1 MKHVHSCLNF
11 HASKSQEHSDCID
24 LGMEVLAGFA
34 NLIKVVLTTATT
46 FSNRSSSMFALKE
59 PVAPGGVG
67 FCTAELHLRYVLWV
81 CRSRWSSFDSE
92 MVVADIHPSSQCS
105 L

>member
-1 MKHVHSCLNF
+1 MHSCLNF
-11 HASKSQEHSDCID
+11 HASNSQEHSDCID

-34 NLIKVVLTTATT
+34 NLIKVVLTTVTT
-46 FSNRSSSMFALKE
+46 FSNLSSFMFALKE
-59 PVAPGGVG
+59 PVALGGVG
-67 FCTAELHLRYVLWV
+67 FCVAKLHLIYVLWV

-92 MVVADIHPSSQCS
+92 MVVADIHPRCQCS